1 MLKEMKSHGGVLEEK
16 WHDQTHAFEDQ
27 VAWLRRICGTQV
39 ISSVI
44 TNPLIRVED
53 VDLDQW
59 ASTGEL

>member
-44 TNPLIRVED
+44 TNPLILVED
-53 VDLDQW
+53 VDLDQ
-59 ASTGEL
+59 